1 MIYKTII
8 LVLCSACLINNAY
21 SQQCTVE
28 YNVDYSGIAIAPSP
42 TTFTA
47 TPDICCYACFLNP
60 SCQAW
65 SFVLD
70 TKACFLKSSIG
81 VRVLVT
87 DTSIPL
93 TCHLINCF

>member
-1 MIYKTII
+1 MIYKTLI
-8 LVLCSACLINNAY
+8 LVLFPACLINSIS
-21 SQQCTVE
+21 SQQCIVE

-47 TPDICCYACFLNP
+47 TPDICCYACYINP
-60 SCQAW
+60 NCQAW

-81 VRVLVT
+81 ARVLVA
-87 DTSIPL
+87 DTSI
-93 TCHLINCF
+93 HLKF